1 MCGGGPEFRCAWP
14 EFSVF
19 VAGVFGVR
27 AGGTGRSSQMPG
39 EAGAVGV
46 GVRVAVVVVVVV
58 VVAVAV
64 AVVGDVRATD
74 LQFLLCMFSL
84 FFVFLQTEKTF
95 L

>member
-1 MCGGGPEFRCAWP
+1 M
-14 EFSVF
+14 F

-27 AGGTGRSSQMPG
+27 AGGMGRSSQMPG
-39 EAGAVGV
+39 G
-46 GVRVAVVVVVVV
+46 AVVVVVVV
-58 VVAVAV
+58 VVLVV
-64 AVVGDVRATD
+64 VVVVGDVRATG

>member
-1 MCGGGPEFRCAWP
+1 M
-14 EFSVF
+14 F

-39 EAGAVGV
+39 EA
-46 GVRVAVVVVVVV
+46 VVVVVVV
-58 VVAVAV
+58 VV
-64 AVVGDVRATD
+64 VGDVRATG

>member
-1 MCGGGPEFRCAWP
+1 MRGP

-39 EAGAVGV
+39 GRLRLELELGLQLG
-46 GVRVAVVVVVVV
+46 GAVVVV
-58 VVAVAV
+58 V

>member
-1 MCGGGPEFRCAWP
+1 M
-14 EFSVF
+14 F

>member
-1 MCGGGPEFRCAWP
+1 MRGP

-27 AGGTGRSSQMPG
+27 AGGAGRSSQMPG

-46 GVRVAVVVVVVV
+46 GVRVAVGGAV
-58 VVAVAV
+58 VVAVV
-64 AVVGDVRATD
+64 VVGDVRATD

>member
-1 MCGGGPEFRCAWP
+1 MRGP

-46 GVRVAVVVVVVV
+46 GVRVAVGGAVVVVVV
-58 VVAVAV
+58 
-64 AVVGDVRATD
+64 VVGDVRATD

>member
-1 MCGGGPEFRCAWP
+1 MRGP

-46 GVRVAVVVVVVV
+46 GVRVAVGGAV
-58 VVAVAV
+58 VVAVV
-64 AVVGDVRATD
+64 VVGDVRATD

>member
-1 MCGGGPEFRCAWP
+1 MRGP

-19 VAGVFGVR
+19 VAGVFGVW

-46 GVRVAVVVVVVV
+46 GVGVGVRVAIGGGAVVVVVV
-58 VVAVAV
+58 
-64 AVVGDVRATD
+64 VVGDVRATD

>member
-1 MCGGGPEFRCAWP
+1 MRGP

-46 GVRVAVVVVVVV
+46 GVGVRVAIGGGAVVVV
-58 VVAVAV
+58 
-64 AVVGDVRATD
+64 VVGDVRATD

>member
-1 MCGGGPEFRCAWP
+1 M
-14 EFSVF
+14 F
-19 VAGVFGVR
+19 VAGVFSVR

-46 GVRVAVVVVVVV
+46 GVVAVGGAVVVVVVV
-58 VVAVAV
+58 V
-64 AVVGDVRATD
+64 VVGDVRATD

>member
-1 MCGGGPEFRCAWP
+1 M
-14 EFSVF
+14 F

-27 AGGTGRSSQMPG
+27 AGGMGRSSQMPG
-39 EAGAVGV
+39 GGRVRLELELGLQLGGAVV
-46 GVRVAVVVVVVV
+46 
-58 VVAVAV
+58 V

-84 FFVFLQTEKTF
+84 FFVFLQTGKTF

>member
-1 MCGGGPEFRCAWP
+1 M
-14 EFSVF
+14 F

-46 GVRVAVVVVVVV
+46 GVKVAVGGGAVVVVVV
-58 VVAVAV
+58 
-64 AVVGDVRATD
+64 VVGDVRATD

>member
-1 MCGGGPEFRCAWP
+1 M
-14 EFSVF
+14 F

-46 GVRVAVVVVVVV
+46 GVRVAIGGAVVVVVV
-58 VVAVAV
+58 
-64 AVVGDVRATD
+64 VVGDVRATD

-84 FFVFLQTEKTF
+84 FFVFLHPEKTF

>member
-1 MCGGGPEFRCAWP
+1 MRGP

-27 AGGTGRSSQMPG
+27 AGGAGRSSQMPG

-46 GVRVAVVVVVVV
+46 GVRVAVGGAV
-58 VVAVAV
+58 VVAVV
-64 AVVGDVRATD
+64 VVVVGDVRATD

>member
-1 MCGGGPEFRCAWP
+1 M
-14 EFSVF
+14 F
-19 VAGVFGVR
+19 VAGVFSVR

-46 GVRVAVVVVVVV
+46 GVVAVGGAVVV
-58 VVAVAV
+58 VVAVA
-64 AVVGDVRATD
+64 GEVRATG
-74 LQFLLCMFSL
+74 LQILLCMFSL

>member
-1 MCGGGPEFRCAWP
+1 MELGLELGLQLGGG
-14 EFSVF
+14 
-19 VAGVFGVR
+19 
-27 AGGTGRSSQMPG
+27 
-39 EAGAVGV
+39 
-46 GVRVAVVVVVVV
+46 AVVVV
-58 VVAVAV
+58 V

>member
-1 MCGGGPEFRCAWP
+1 MRGP

-27 AGGTGRSSQMPG
+27 AGGAGRSSQMPG
-39 EAGAVGV
+39 VAGAVGV
-46 GVRVAVVVVVVV
+46 RGGAVVVVVV
-58 VVAVAV
+58 
-64 AVVGDVRATD
+64 VVGDVRATD

-84 FFVFLQTEKTF
+84 FFIFLQTEKTF

>member
-1 MCGGGPEFRCAWP
+1 M
-14 EFSVF
+14 F

-58 VVAVAV
+58 VVVVAVAVAV